1 MIVPSLRTHH
11 KTLQFQTKITIN
23 SFFFS
28 SFLDLNS
35 IKKHT
40 QTKSLVQ
47 NESQKTSFK
56 TILFKSLDDFISTN
70 MDLPLRPCIDPMHV
84 LSGNFA
90 PVNELPPTP
99 CRVEEGSLPS
109 ALDGVYIRNG
119 PNPQFIPHGP
129 FHVFDGDGMLHSIR
143 ISNGEAVFCSR
154 YVKTYKYMV
163 EQKMGYPFIVS
174 PFSSFNGTA
183 AAIARCVLV
192 VARVLAGYFNPVSN
206 GFGTA
211 NTNLAMFGGKL
222 FALCESDLPYQIDS
236 ETGEVFAF
244 RCDIVSPFLTFFRID
259 TSGRKGPDVP
269 ISSLKRG
276 LVLHDFA
283 LTKNF
288 IVFQDTQVGINLME
302 IMRGRSPMV
311 FNPDKVP
318 RLGILPRYAHDET
331 ELVWIDA
338 PGFNMLHSINAWEE
352 ESGNK
357 IVILAPNLLSIEHG
371 LLDLSLYH
379 SVIEKLTI
387 DVETKKVV
395 RRPLCNENLEFGV
408 INPAYAVLVF

>member
-1 MIVPSLRTHH
+1 
-11 KTLQFQTKITIN
+11 
-23 SFFFS
+23 
-28 SFLDLNS
+28 
-35 IKKHT
+35 
-40 QTKSLVQ
+40 
-47 NESQKTSFK
+47 
-56 TILFKSLDDFISTN
+56 

-90 PVNELPPTP
+90 PVDELPPTP

-222 FALCESDLPYQIDS
+222 FALCESDLPYQVRVTPD
-236 ETGEVFAF
+236 G
-244 RCDIVSPFLTFFRID
+244 DIITVSR
-259 TSGRKGPDVP
+259 
-269 ISSLKRG
+269 
-276 LVLHDFA
+276 HDFY
-283 LTKNF
+283 
-288 IVFQDTQVGINLME
+288 TQ
-302 IMRGRSPMV
+302 
-311 FNPDKVP
+311 
-318 RLGILPRYAHDET
+318 
-331 ELVWIDA
+331 
-338 PGFNMLHSINAWEE
+338 
-352 ESGNK
+352 
-357 IVILAPNLLSIEHG
+357 
-371 LLDLSLYH
+371 
-379 SVIEKLTI
+379 
-387 DVETKKVV
+387 
-395 RRPLCNENLEFGV
+395 
-408 INPAYAVLVF
+408 